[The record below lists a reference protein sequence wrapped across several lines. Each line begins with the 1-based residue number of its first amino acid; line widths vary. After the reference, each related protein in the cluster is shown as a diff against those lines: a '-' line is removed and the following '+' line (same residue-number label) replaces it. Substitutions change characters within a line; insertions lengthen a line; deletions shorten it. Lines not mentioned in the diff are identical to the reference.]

1 MLETLRQEKHNI
13 SRIGFALTAMAF
25 VGSVL
30 QLLLMWLMEGV
41 FQVNIY
47 ESWLLWAVTF
57 APIYLIA
64 VPVALWI
71 LKNMP
76 RVRFRQQKLGGKNF
90 WIILLACFPLMYA
103 GSFIGN
109 LLSMLFSG
117 GAAENALND
126 FALDNHPLKILVMVV
141 LAPVLEEYI
150 FRKQLIDRTVHLNE
164 RSAIF
169 FSAATFALFHMNLYQ
184 FFYAFAIGLVLA
196 YVYIRTGRL
205 RYSILMHAILNF
217 MGSVVAP
224 LVMSLV
230 DLDAINA
237 AAANPD
243 MLLELYGGMLPGLAV
258 LMAYELLIL
267 GLFVAGIVCIITHFR
282 KLVLLPDPGIIPRG
296 RRLSTFYLN
305 PGMIV
310 YILICL
316 AVMIYA
322 LI

>member
-1 MLETLRQEKHNI
+1 M
-13 SRIGFALTAMAF
+13 ALI
-25 VGSVL
+25 GSVL
-30 QLLLMWLMEGV
+30 QLALMWLMEGV
-41 FQVNIY
+41 FKVNIY
-47 ESWLLWAVTF
+47 ESWMLWVVTF
-57 APIYLIA
+57 APIYLMA
-64 VPVALWI
+64 VPVGLWI

-76 RVRFRQQKLGGKNF
+76 RVRFRQQKLGGKSF
-90 WIILLACFPLMYA
+90 WVILLACFPLMYA

-109 LLSMLFSG
+109 LFSMLFSG

-169 FSAATFALFHMNLYQ
+169 FSAATFALFHMNLFQ

-196 YVYIRTGRL
+196 YVYVRTGRL
-205 RYSILMHAILNF
+205 RYSILMHAVINF

-224 LVMSLV
+224 LVLSVV

-237 AAANPD
+237 MSANPE
-243 MLLELYGGMLPGLAV
+243 MLMELYSTMLPGLAV
-258 LMAYELLIL
+258 LLAYELLI
-267 GLFVAGIVCIITHFR
+267 GVLFIAGIVCIVTHWR
-282 KLVLLPDPGIIPRG
+282 KVVLLSDPGIIPKG

-305 PGMIV
+305 PGMLI

-316 AVMIYA
+316 AAMVYV
-322 LI
+322 LV

>member
-1 MLETLRQEKHNI
+1 M
-13 SRIGFALTAMAF
+13 AL

-30 QLLLMWLMEGV
+30 QLALMWLMEGV
-41 FQVNIY
+41 FKVNIY
-47 ESWLLWAVTF
+47 ESWLLWVVTF

-90 WIILLACFPLMYA
+90 WVILLSCFPLMYA

-109 LLSMLFSG
+109 LFSMLFSG

-205 RYSILMHAILNF
+205 RYSILMHAIINF

-224 LVMSLV
+224 LVLSMI
-230 DLDAINA
+230 DMNA
-237 AAANPD
+237 LTAMENNPEL
-243 MLLELYGGMLPGLAV
+243 LLELYSGMLPGLMV
-258 LMAYELLIL
+258 LGLYELLIL
-267 GLFVAGIVCIITHFR
+267 VLFVVGIVCIITHWR
-282 KLVLLPDPGIIPRG
+282 KIVLLPDPGILPRG
-296 RRLSTFYLN
+296 RKFTSFYLN
-305 PGMIV
+305 PGMLI
-310 YILICL
+310 YILVCV
-316 AVMIYA
+316 AVMVFA
-322 LI
+322 LF